1 VRPCDQPKGFGLPS
15 HRHVWLGRSQAVAE
29 AQRREEAAAAARNP
43 FSGFG
48 RRQGGFAAEPGRGAR
63 RGAPASKQQD
73 GPVID
78 AEWTTIDDD
87 T

>member
-1 VRPCDQPKGFGLPS
+1 L
-15 HRHVWLGRSQAVAE
+15 QAVAE

-48 RRQGGFAAEPGRGAR
+48 RRQGFAAEQGRGAR